1 MQELLIN
8 KIDKDKTPQHVAIIM
23 DGNGRWAKKKG
34 MVRTFGHQNAIKAV
48 RSAIEACDDLNIP
61 FLTLYAFSSENWSR
75 PTTEVNFLMNLLVKS
90 LKKEIKALNEN
101 NIKLVTIGETHN
113 LPKKVYGELSK
124 VIEAT
129 ENNTK
134 ATLILA
140 LSYGSKDEIL
150 SAVKN
155 IAKDINKGDLDAEK
169 IDSDVFKSYLYT
181 ADYPD
186 VDLMIRTSG
195 ETRISNFMLWQI
207 AYAELYFTDVLWP
220 DFGKEDFYKAI
231 INYQKRERRF
241 GKTGEQIK
249 K

>member
-1 MQELLIN
+1 MQESLLNKIN
-8 KIDKDKTPQHVAIIM
+8 KNKTPQHVAIIM
-23 DGNGRWAKKKG
+23 DGNGRWAKNKG
-34 MVRTFGHQNAIKAV
+34 MVRTFGHKNAINAV

-113 LPKKVYGELSK
+113 LPDKVYGELYK
-124 VIEAT
+124 VIEST
-129 ENNTK
+129 KNNSK

-150 SAVKN
+150 YAVKN
-155 IAKDINKGDLDAEK
+155 IAKDVNKGDLDAEK

>member
-1 MQELLIN
+1 MQESLIN
-8 KIDKDKTPQHVAIIM
+8 KIDKKKTPQHVAIIM

-113 LPKKVYGELSK
+113 LPTKVYDELSK

-129 ENNTK
+129 KSNTK

-155 IAKDINKGDLDAEK
+155 IAKDVNKGDLDADK
-169 IDSDVFKSYLYT
+169 INSEVFKSYLYT

-231 INYQKRERRF
+231 INFQKRERRF

>member
-1 MQELLIN
+1 MQESLIN
-8 KIDKDKTPQHVAIIM
+8 KIEKDKTPQHVAIIM

-113 LPKKVYGELSK
+113 LPEKVYGELSK